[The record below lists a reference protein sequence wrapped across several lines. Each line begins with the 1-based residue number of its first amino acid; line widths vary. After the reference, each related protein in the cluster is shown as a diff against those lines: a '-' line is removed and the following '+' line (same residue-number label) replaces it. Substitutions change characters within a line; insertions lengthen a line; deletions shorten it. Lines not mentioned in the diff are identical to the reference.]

1 LNIVA
6 HIKSGDELVFQ
17 QVFNEYHEKLYFYVL
32 KKTGS
37 AYMAEE
43 VVQITFIKL
52 WKNKENLS
60 ESYSI
65 STQLFRITK
74 TTLID
79 LVRKNNTIESLAK
92 KMEELNTNLSS
103 DDTLGKIDAKE
114 LNNKLEKALENL
126 PPIRRKVFRMSR
138 IEEKSY
144 QEIASEL
151 SISTKTV
158 ENHISM
164 AIKQLRPYLTVLLI
178 ILFVSYQINNISVGA
193 TAYSKRI
200 IHINKDF

>member
-6 HIKSGDELVFQ
+6 QIKSGNEHVFQ
-17 QVFNEYHEKLYFYVL
+17 QVFNEYHEKLFFYVL
-32 KKTGS
+32 NKTGS
-37 AYMAEE
+37 EYMAEE

-52 WKNKENLS
+52 WKNKENLN

-65 STQLFRITK
+65 STQLFRIAK

-79 LVRKNNTIESLAK
+79 LIRKNNTIESLVK
-92 KMEELNTNLSS
+92 KVEGFQTNLSA
-103 DDTLGKIDAKE
+103 DDTLEKIDAKE
-114 LNNKLEKALENL
+114 LNNKFEKALEKL

-164 AIKQLRPYLTVLLI
+164 AIKQLRPYLKVLLI
-178 ILFVSYQINNISVGA
+178 ILLVSYQINNFSLGA
-193 TAYSKRI
+193 IAFSKRI
-200 IHINKDF
+200 IHINKIF

>member
-1 LNIVA
+1 MNIVA
-6 HIKSGDELVFQ
+6 HIKSGNELFFQ

-37 AYMAEE
+37 EYMAEE

-52 WKNKENLS
+52 WNSKENLN

-65 STQLFRITK
+65 STQLFRIAK

-92 KMEELNTNLSS
+92 KVEELHSNLSS

-114 LNNKLEKALENL
+114 LNNKLEKALEHL

-138 IEEKSY
+138 LEEKSY

-178 ILFVSYQINNISVGA
+178 ILFVSYQIINFSIGA
-193 TAYSKRI
+193 NAYSKRI
-200 IHINKDF
+200 THIIKDF